1 MEFDSERK
9 CALCLTNTA
18 NDTNTHYLTD
28 SVIRRCLNEGGSKIR
43 AKTSSYEIT
52 LDLNDKTHSKE
63 YKFGQ
68 KTSQKSIEKALKRS
82 PTDEEIEEA
91 KKTDKHAVDYVF
103 CRQCEKMMADEI
115 ESPFASILNKFR
127 AEGFKPNTATP
138 KPSVDNVIDGYE
150 LFNQDNDIK
159 KIRLFFLLQLWRTSV
174 CISNF
179 KLDNEI
185 EEMIRTFIIDCKT
198 VNVEELKKIPLAVSH
213 INIKSDYTTGI
224 VTPIKSSSKYL
235 IFMCDFLIEYIGSN
249 SSDRRTLGK
258 ENQEETQFE
267 ITIFKESFQP
277 VLWTVFSRLV
287 S

>member
-18 NDTNTHYLTD
+18 DDTNTHYLTD
-28 SVIRRCLNEGGSKIR
+28 SVIRRCLNEEGSKIR

-52 LDLNDKTHSKE
+52 LDLDDKTYSKK

-68 KTSQKSIEKALKRS
+68 KTSQKSIEEALNRS

-115 ESPFASILNKFR
+115 ESPFASIMNKFR
-127 AEGFKPNTATP
+127 AESFMPNTATP
-138 KPSVDNVIDGYE
+138 NPSADNIIDGYE
-150 LFNQDNDIK
+150 LFNQEDDIK
-159 KIRLFFLLQLWRTSV
+159 RIRLFFLLQLWRTSACV
-174 CISNF
+174 SSF

-185 EEMIRTFIIDCKT
+185 EEALRTIILDCKT
-198 VNVEELKKIPLAVSH
+198 VNVEELKKIPLAISY

-224 VTPIKSSSKYL
+224 VMPIKSRSKYL
-235 IFMCDFLIEYIGSN
+235 IFMCDFLVEYIGLN

-258 ENQEETQFE
+258 MNQEETQFE

-277 VLWTVFSRLV
+277 TLWTKFANLV